1 LEIEMIE
8 APAAIPSDQVEE
20 TSNAFIQEVVLDP
33 GLDEAIQPVSLT
45 LEEAEP
51 VSVGSDGAQ
60 PASAGQQDEAE
71 LTSASQQDEAELT
84 SASQQDEAELT
95 SAGQQDEADLSGV
108 GFQEARADVT
118 WSAAPAFTV
127 PRAVVPRPVPEQC
140 SPDDPSLYFN
150 QELSWLDFNWRVLW
164 LALDE
169 RTPLLERVRFAAITA
184 SNLDEFYQ
192 KRVGGLKR
200 QRAAGVRKL
209 TPDGRTPEEQL
220 DLIRDAAGVMHTTM
234 TATWEQQLK
243 PALADKA
250 NVVISNYD
258 DLNIEQRYMLR
269 EYFQTHFYPIL
280 TPLTVDPGHPF
291 PFISNLSLSLAVL
304 LRHPQWQTTHF
315 ARLKV
320 PMNRGRWLRLPATE
334 GDDRLYFLPVE
345 QLITHNVSELFRGMD
360 LLSVHPFRII
370 RNADVRRDEEEA
382 EDLLA
387 SISAELRERR
397 FAGVVRMEVAKD
409 MPEYVRNL
417 LMREMELTPANV
429 VEVDGLLDLT
439 GCFQI
444 ADLDLPKLRYKAWE
458 PVIPTRLAQ
467 EGQTKDTQSVFAIIR
482 QSDLLVH
489 HPYESFAASTQRFV
503 EEAAA
508 DPGVVAIKQ
517 TLYRTS
523 DESPIVAAL
532 MRAAEQGKQV
542 AVLVEVKARFD
553 EANNIEWAQRLENV
567 GVHVTYGVM
576 GLKTHSK
583 ATLVVRQEPDGLR
596 TYCHI
601 GTGNY
606 HPKTARL
613 YTDLGLFT
621 CSPDL
626 GYDIVNLF
634 HSLTGYSP
642 DQRYRRALVAPRAM
656 RNTFVQLIQQE
667 MDYQQRHGNGRII
680 AKMNALDDVPIIQEL
695 YRASQ
700 AGVQIDLILRGHS
713 RLRPGLPGIS
723 DNIRVISILGRFL
736 EHDRIF
742 HFHNNGT
749 PHTFIGSADW
759 RGRNLDERVEL
770 IAPVEDPALQQQLI
784 YILHEALADNRLA
797 WDLHSDG
804 SYVLRWPGRDE
815 TVRNFH
821 ETLMRQATARAKIL

>member
-1 LEIEMIE
+1 MVEPLVPVAPDEFERDGNVVVQQIAPDQEPAGWAEAILDAPGDGETTGAAPQAGAGPDGLQQEAESAGPQEEDEPDSPDALLE
-8 APAAIPSDQVEE
+8 AAID
-20 TSNAFIQEVVLDP
+20 A
-33 GLDEAIQPVSLT
+33 AW
-45 LEEAEP
+45 
-51 VSVGSDGAQ
+51 
-60 PASAGQQDEAE
+60 
-71 LTSASQQDEAELT
+71 
-84 SASQQDEAELT
+84 
-95 SAGQQDEADLSGV
+95 
-108 GFQEARADVT
+108 R
-118 WSAAPAFTV
+118 AAPAFTV
-127 PRAVVPRPVPEQC
+127 PSAVAPRPVPEQYTL
-140 SPDDPSLYFN
+140 DDPSLYFN

-164 LALDE
+164 LAMDD

-200 QRAAGVRKL
+200 QKAAGVRKL

-220 DLIRDAAGVMHTTM
+220 DLIRAAAQLMHRTM
-234 TATWEQQLK
+234 TETWEEQLK
-243 PALADKA
+243 PALAA
-250 NVVISNYD
+250 EGNVVISNYD

-304 LRHPQWQTTHF
+304 LRHPQWKTTHF

-320 PMNRGRWLRLPATE
+320 PMNHGRWLRLPGTA
-334 GDDRLYFLPVE
+334 GDDRLYYLPVE
-345 QLITHNVSELFRGMD
+345 QLIMHNASELFQGMD
-360 LLSVHPFRII
+360 LLSVHPFRIT

-387 SISAELRERR
+387 AISAELRERR
-397 FAGVVRMEVAKD
+397 FAGVVRMEVDKD

-417 LMREMELTPANV
+417 LMREMELTPSQV
-429 VEVDGLLDLT
+429 VEVPGLLDLT

-444 ADLDLPKLRYKAWE
+444 ANLELPKLRYKPWE
-458 PVIPTRLAQ
+458 PVLPTRLAQ
-467 EGQTKDTQSVFAIIR
+467 EGQTKDTQTIFAIIR
-482 QSDLLVH
+482 QGDLLVH
-489 HPYESFAASTQRFV
+489 HPYESFAASTQRFI

-532 MRAAEQGKQV
+532 MRAAERGKQV

-567 GVHVTYGVM
+567 GVHVTYGVV

-583 ATLVVRQEPDGLR
+583 ATLVVRQEPGGLR
-596 TYCHI
+596 IYCHV

-606 HPKTARL
+606 HPKTAKL

-634 HSLTGYSP
+634 HSLTGYAP
-642 DQRYRRALVAPRAM
+642 DQRYRRAIVAPRAM
-656 RNTFVQLIQQE
+656 RDTFVRLIQQE
-667 MDYQQRHGNGRII
+667 IDYQRRHGNGRII

-700 AGVQIDLILRGHS
+700 AGVQIDLIIRGHC

-723 DNIRVISILGRFL
+723 ENIRVVSILGRFL

-742 HFHNNGT
+742 YFHSNGA
-749 PHTFIGSADW
+749 PYTFIGSADW

-770 IAPVEDPALQQQLI
+770 IVPVEEPGLQQQLI
-784 YILHEALADNRLA
+784 GMLNEALADNRLA
-797 WDLHSDG
+797 WDLHADG
-804 SYVLRWPGRDE
+804 RYVLRWPGRAE
-815 TVRNFH
+815 LIRNFH
-821 ETLMRQATARAKIL
+821 QTMMDQAVERARIL

>member
-1 LEIEMIE
+1 MIE
-8 APAAIPSDQVEE
+8 PSATLTNEGDEE
-20 TSNAFIQEVVLDP
+20 SSNAVIQQVAMDQDLI
-33 GLDEAIQPVSLT
+33 EAIQPVSAP
-45 LEEAEP
+45 LEEIEP
-51 VSVGSDGAQ
+51 AAVGEQDQATGADDLDGEEL
-60 PASAGQQDEAE
+60 PDSGHDGPSEAE
-71 LTSASQQDEAELT
+71 S
-84 SASQQDEAELT
+84 
-95 SAGQQDEADLSGV
+95 
-108 GFQEARADVT
+108 
-118 WSAAPAFTV
+118 WSAAPLLMM

-140 SPDDPSLYFN
+140 DLDHPTLYFN

-200 QRAAGVRKL
+200 QKAAGVRKL

-220 DLIRDAAGVMHTTM
+220 ELIRSAAGVMHRTL
-234 TATWEQQLK
+234 TATWEEQLK
-243 PALADKA
+243 PALADHAK
-250 NVVISNYD
+250 VVISDYD

-269 EYFQTHFYPIL
+269 EYFQTHFYPVL

-304 LRHPQWQTTHF
+304 LRHPQWKTTHF
-315 ARLKV
+315 ARIKV
-320 PMNRGRWLRLPATE
+320 PMNHGRWLRLPATP
-334 GDDRLYFLPVE
+334 GDENLYFLPVE
-345 QLITHNVSELFRGMD
+345 QLIIHNVGELFRGMD
-360 LLSVHPFRII
+360 LLSVHPFRIT

-387 SISAELRERR
+387 SISAELRVRR
-397 FAGVVRMEVAKD
+397 FAGVVRMEVAKE
-409 MPEYVRNL
+409 MPDYVRSL
-417 LMREMELTPANV
+417 LLREMELTPQQV

-444 ADLDLPKLRYKAWE
+444 ADLDLPRLRYKPWE
-458 PVIPTRLAQ
+458 PVLPTRLAQ
-467 EGQTKDTQSVFAIIR
+467 EGQTKDTQTIFAIIR
-482 QSDLLVH
+482 QGDLLVH
-489 HPYESFAASTQRFV
+489 HPYESFAGSTQRFI

-532 MRAAEQGKQV
+532 MHAAEQGKQV

-583 ATLVVRQEPDGLR
+583 ATLVVRQEPGGLR
-596 TYCHI
+596 SYCHV

-626 GYDIVNLF
+626 TYDIVNLF

-642 DQRYRRALVAPRAM
+642 DQRYRRAIVAPRAM
-656 RNTFVQLIQQE
+656 RSTFLRLIQQE
-667 MDYQQRHGNGRII
+667 IDYQQRHGNGRII
-680 AKMNALDDVPIIQEL
+680 AKMNALDDVPLIQEL

-700 AGVQIDLILRGHS
+700 AGVQIDLIIRGHS

-723 DNIRVISILGRFL
+723 DNIRVVSILGRFL

-742 HFHNNGT
+742 CFHNNGA
-749 PHTFIGSADW
+749 PQIFIGSADW

-770 IAPVEDPALQQQLI
+770 IVPVEDPALQKQLI
-784 YILHEALADNRLA
+784 GTLHNALADNRLA

-804 SYVLRWPGRDE
+804 RYVLRWPGRDE
-815 TVRNFH
+815 QVRNFH
-821 ETLMRQATARAKIL
+821 ETLMQQAAARANLH

>member
-1 LEIEMIE
+1 MIE
-8 APAAIPSDQVEE
+8 SSAILTSDGVEE
-20 TSNAFIQEVVLDP
+20 TSNAVIQQVFLDQD
-33 GLDEAIQPVSLT
+33 LIEAIQPASAP
-45 LEEAEP
+45 LEEIEPAGAALAEE
-51 VSVGSDGAQ
+51 STGAD
-60 PASAGQQDEAE
+60 PLDENELPDSALDVPSEVE
-71 LTSASQQDEAELT
+71 L
-84 SASQQDEAELT
+84 
-95 SAGQQDEADLSGV
+95 
-108 GFQEARADVT
+108 
-118 WSAAPAFTV
+118 WSAAPVFMV
-127 PRAVVPRPVPEQC
+127 PRAVAPQPAAQPC
-140 SPDDPSLYFN
+140 DLDDPSLYFN

-200 QRAAGVRKL
+200 QKAAGVRKL

-220 DLIRDAAGVMHTTM
+220 ELIREAAGVMHKTL

-250 NVVISNYD
+250 NVMISNYD

-304 LRHPQWQTTHF
+304 LRHPQWKTTHF
-315 ARLKV
+315 ARIKV
-320 PMNRGRWLRLPATE
+320 PMNHGRWLRLPATP

-345 QLITHNVSELFRGMD
+345 QLIIHNISELFRGMD
-360 LLSVHPFRII
+360 LLSVHPFRIT

-387 SISAELRERR
+387 SISAELRVRR
-397 FAGVVRMEVAKD
+397 FAGVVRVEVAKE
-409 MPEYVRNL
+409 MPDYVRNL
-417 LMREMELTPANV
+417 LMREMELTPAQV
-429 VEVDGLLDLT
+429 VEVDGLLDMT

-444 ADLDLPKLRYKAWE
+444 ADLNLPNLRYRHWE

-467 EGQTKDTQSVFAIIR
+467 EGQTKDTRTIFAIIR
-482 QSDLLVH
+482 QGDLLVH
-489 HPYESFAASTQRFV
+489 HPYEAFSASTQRFV

-596 TYCHI
+596 SYCHV

-626 GYDIVNLF
+626 TYDIVNLF

-642 DQRYRRALVAPRAM
+642 DQRYRRAIVAPRAM
-656 RNTFVQLIQQE
+656 RSTFVRLIQQE
-667 MDYQQRHGNGRII
+667 IDFQQRHGNGCII
-680 AKMNALDDVPIIQEL
+680 AKMNALDDVPLIQEL

-700 AGVQIDLILRGHS
+700 AGVQIDLIIRGHS

-723 DNIRVISILGRFL
+723 ENIRVVSILGRFL

-742 HFHNNGT
+742 YFHNNGA

-770 IAPVEDPALQQQLI
+770 IVPVEDPTLQQQLI
-784 YILHEALADNRLA
+784 GNLHDALADNRLA

-804 SYVLRWPGRDE
+804 RYVLRWPGRDE
-815 TVRNFH
+815 QVRNFH
-821 ETLMRQATARAKIL
+821 ELLMRQATGRASLL

>member
-1 LEIEMIE
+1 MHASTWSYATYRGTAVNVQLETEMRK
-8 APAAIPSDQVEE
+8 SLVEPMNGE
-20 TSNAFIQEVVLDP
+20 LEQESHVVIQQISPPLSVDESVDLGDFA
-33 GLDEAIQPVSLT
+33 LDELN
-45 LEEAEP
+45 EP
-51 VSVGSDGAQ
+51 AGASQ
-60 PASAGQQDEAE
+60 PAPEPPPATHQEPDQPAPPAGGEEKANAVA
-71 LTSASQQDEAELT
+71 L
-84 SASQQDEAELT
+84 
-95 SAGQQDEADLSGV
+95 
-108 GFQEARADVT
+108 QEA
-118 WSAAPAFTV
+118 SAAPEDMAWRLGV
-127 PRAVVPRPVPEQC
+127 PRAVAPRPVPEQC
-140 SPDDPSLYFN
+140 SLDDPALYFN

-200 QRAAGVRKL
+200 QKAAGVRKL

-220 DLIRDAAGVMHTTM
+220 ELIREAAGLMHRTL

-243 PALADKA
+243 PALAAKA
-250 NVVISNYD
+250 NVVICDYD

-269 EYFQTHFYPIL
+269 EYFQTHYYPIL

-291 PFISNLSLSLAVL
+291 PFIRNLSLSLAVL
-304 LRHPQWQTTHF
+304 LHRPQWKTTHF
-315 ARLKV
+315 ARIKV
-320 PMNRGRWLRLPATE
+320 PMNHGRWLRLPATP
-334 GDDRLYFLPVE
+334 GDDTLYFLPVE
-345 QLITHNVSELFRGMD
+345 QLIAHNAGELFQGMD
-360 LLSVHPFRII
+360 VISVHPFRIS
-370 RNADVRRDEEEA
+370 RNADVRRNEEEA
-382 EDLLA
+382 EDLLQA
-387 SISAELRERR
+387 ISGELRDRR
-397 FAGVVRMEVAKD
+397 FAEVVRMEVDKA
-409 MPEYVRNL
+409 MPESVRNRL
-417 LMREMELTPANV
+417 LRELDLTASNV

-439 GCFQI
+439 GCFEI
-444 ADLDLPKLRYKAWE
+444 ANLDLPRLRYKSWE
-458 PVIPTRLAQ
+458 PVIPHRLIH
-467 EGQTKDTQSVFAIIR
+467 EGQTKDTQTMFAIIR
-482 QSDLLVH
+482 QGDLLVH
-489 HPYESFAASTQRFV
+489 HPYESFAASTQRFI

-508 DPGVVAIKQ
+508 DPHVVAIKQ

-532 MRAAEQGKQV
+532 LRAAEKDKQV

-553 EANNIEWAQRLENV
+553 EANNIEWAQQLEDV
-567 GVHVTYGVM
+567 GVHVTYGVV

-583 ATLVVRQEPDGLR
+583 ATLVVREEPGGYR

-642 DQRYRRALVAPRAM
+642 DRRYRQAIVAPQAM
-656 RNTFVQLIQQE
+656 RDTFVRLIRQE
-667 MDYQQRHGNGRII
+667 ADYQRRHGNGRII
-680 AKMNALDDVPIIQEL
+680 AKMNALDDVPVIQEL

-700 AGVQIDLILRGHS
+700 EGVQIDLIVRGHC

-723 DNIRVISILGRFL
+723 ENIRVISILGRFL

-742 HFHNNGT
+742 YFHNNGE

-770 IAPVEDPALQQQLI
+770 IVPVVEPTLQQQLI
-784 YILHEALADNRLA
+784 GILRDALSDNRLA
-797 WDLHSDG
+797 WDLDSEG
-804 SYVLRWPGRDE
+804 RYVLRWPRPDE
-815 TVRNFH
+815 EVRNFH
-821 ETLMRQATARAKIL
+821 EMMMRQALERSGGPD

>member
-1 LEIEMIE
+1 MIE
-8 APAAIPSDQVEE
+8 TLVPVAPDEFEKDGNVIVQQIAPHLGPDEVEDAVVPSV
-20 TSNAFIQEVVLDP
+20 
-33 GLDEAIQPVSLT
+33 
-45 LEEAEP
+45 
-51 VSVGSDGAQ
+51 DGTG
-60 PASAGQQDEAE
+60 PASASPQGETEVEPASPQDDDEAAN
-71 LTSASQQDEAELT
+71 LAGPADAGEALD
-84 SASQQDEAELT
+84 AAIDA
-95 SAGQQDEADLSGV
+95 A
-108 GFQEARADVT
+108 
-118 WSAAPAFTV
+118 WHAAPAFTV
-127 PRAVVPRPVPEQC
+127 PSAVSPRPAPEEFTLG
-140 SPDDPSLYFN
+140 DPSLYFN

-164 LALDE
+164 LALDD

-200 QRAAGVRKL
+200 QKAAGVRKL

-220 DLIRDAAGVMHTTM
+220 ELIRSAARLMHRTM
-234 TATWEQQLK
+234 TATWEQELK
-243 PALADKA
+243 PALATQA
-250 NVVISNYD
+250 NVVICDYD

-304 LRHPQWQTTHF
+304 LRHPQWRTTHF

-320 PMNRGRWLRLPATE
+320 PMNHGRWLRLPATP

-345 QLITHNVSELFRGMD
+345 QLIMHNASELFQGMD
-360 LLSVHPFRII
+360 LLSVHPFRIS

-387 SISAELRERR
+387 TISAELRERR
-397 FAGVVRMEVAKD
+397 FAGVVRMEVDKE

-417 LMREMELTPANV
+417 LMREMELTPGQV
-429 VEVDGLLDLT
+429 VEVAGLLDLT

-444 ADLDLPKLRYKAWE
+444 ANLDLPEQRYKPWE
-458 PVIPTRLAQ
+458 PVIHPRLAQ
-467 EGQTKDTQSVFAIIR
+467 EGQTKDTQTIFAIIR
-482 QSDLLVH
+482 QGDLLVH
-489 HPYESFAASTQRFV
+489 HPYESFAASTQRFI

-532 MRAAEQGKQV
+532 VRAAERGKQV

-567 GVHVTYGVM
+567 GVHVTYGVV

-583 ATLVVRQEPDGLR
+583 ATLVVRQEPTGLR
-596 TYCHI
+596 IYCHV

-606 HPKTARL
+606 HPKTAKL
-613 YTDLGLFT
+613 YTDLGFFT
-621 CSPDL
+621 CFPDL

-634 HSLTGYSP
+634 HSLTGYAP
-642 DQRYRRALVAPRAM
+642 DQRYRRAIVAPRAM
-656 RNTFVQLIQQE
+656 RGTFLRLIQQE
-667 MDYQQRHGNGRII
+667 IDYQQRHGNGRII

-700 AGVQIDLILRGHS
+700 AGVQIDLIIRGHC

-723 DNIRVISILGRFL
+723 ENIRVISILGRFL

-742 HFHNNGT
+742 YFHNNGA
-749 PHTFIGSADW
+749 PYTFIGSADW

-770 IAPVEDPALQQQLI
+770 VVPVEDPALQQQLI
-784 YILHEALADNRLA
+784 AILNDALADNRLA
-797 WDLHSDG
+797 WDLHADG
-804 SYVLRWPGRDE
+804 RYVLRWPDRSE
-815 TVRNFH
+815 PVRNFH
-821 ETLMRQATARAKIL
+821 EGLMRQAVERAKLV

>member
-1 LEIEMIE
+1 MIE
-8 APAAIPSDQVEE
+8 PSATLTNEGDEE
-20 TSNAFIQEVVLDP
+20 SSNAVIQQVAMDQDLI
-33 GLDEAIQPVSLT
+33 EAIQPVSAP
-45 LEEAEP
+45 LEEIEP
-51 VSVGSDGAQ
+51 AGADEQDQATGADDLDGEEL
-60 PASAGQQDEAE
+60 PDSGHDGPSEAE
-71 LTSASQQDEAELT
+71 S
-84 SASQQDEAELT
+84 
-95 SAGQQDEADLSGV
+95 
-108 GFQEARADVT
+108 
-118 WSAAPAFTV
+118 WSAAPLLMM

-140 SPDDPSLYFN
+140 DLDHPTLYFN

-200 QRAAGVRKL
+200 QKAAGVRKL

-220 DLIRDAAGVMHTTM
+220 ELIRSAAGVMHRTL
-234 TATWEQQLK
+234 TATWEEQLK
-243 PALADKA
+243 PALADHAK
-250 NVVISNYD
+250 VVISDYD

-269 EYFQTHFYPIL
+269 EYFQTHFYPVL

-291 PFISNLSLSLAVL
+291 PFISNLSLSLAVV
-304 LRHPQWQTTHF
+304 LRHPQWKTTHF
-315 ARLKV
+315 ARIKV
-320 PMNRGRWLRLPATE
+320 PMNHGRWLRLPATP
-334 GDDRLYFLPVE
+334 GDENLYFLPVE
-345 QLITHNVSELFRGMD
+345 QLIIHNVGELFRGMD
-360 LLSVHPFRII
+360 LLSVHPFRIT

-387 SISAELRERR
+387 SISAELRVRR

-409 MPEYVRNL
+409 MPDYVRSL
-417 LMREMELTPANV
+417 LLREMELTPQQV

-444 ADLDLPKLRYKAWE
+444 ADLDLPRLRYKPWE
-458 PVIPTRLAQ
+458 PVLPTRLAQ
-467 EGQTKDTQSVFAIIR
+467 EGQTKDTQTIFAIIR
-482 QSDLLVH
+482 QGDLLVH
-489 HPYESFAASTQRFV
+489 HPYESFAGSTQRFI

-532 MRAAEQGKQV
+532 MHAAEQGKQV

-583 ATLVVRQEPDGLR
+583 ATLVVRQEPGGLR
-596 TYCHI
+596 SYCHV

-626 GYDIVNLF
+626 TYDIVNLF

-642 DQRYRRALVAPRAM
+642 DQRYRRAIVAPRAM
-656 RNTFVQLIQQE
+656 RSTFLRLIQQE
-667 MDYQQRHGNGRII
+667 IDYQQRHGNGRII
-680 AKMNALDDVPIIQEL
+680 AKMNALDDVPLIQEL

-700 AGVQIDLILRGHS
+700 AGVQIDLIIRGHS

-723 DNIRVISILGRFL
+723 DNIRVVSILGRFL

-742 HFHNNGT
+742 CFHNNGA
-749 PHTFIGSADW
+749 PQIFIGSADW

-770 IAPVEDPALQQQLI
+770 IVPVEDPALQKQLI
-784 YILHEALADNRLA
+784 GTLHNALADNRLA

-804 SYVLRWPGRDE
+804 RYVLRWPGRDE
-815 TVRNFH
+815 QVRNFH
-821 ETLMRQATARAKIL
+821 ETLMQQAAARANLH

>member
-1 LEIEMIE
+1 MIE
-8 APAAIPSDQVEE
+8 PSATLTNEGDEE
-20 TSNAFIQEVVLDP
+20 SSNAVIQQVAMDQDLI
-33 GLDEAIQPVSLT
+33 EAIQPVSAP
-45 LEEAEP
+45 LEEIEP
-51 VSVGSDGAQ
+51 AGADEQDQATGADDLDGEEL
-60 PASAGQQDEAE
+60 PDSGHDGPSEAE
-71 LTSASQQDEAELT
+71 S
-84 SASQQDEAELT
+84 
-95 SAGQQDEADLSGV
+95 
-108 GFQEARADVT
+108 
-118 WSAAPAFTV
+118 WSAAPLLMM

-140 SPDDPSLYFN
+140 DLDHPTLYFN

-200 QRAAGVRKL
+200 QKAAGVRKL

-220 DLIRDAAGVMHTTM
+220 ELIRSAAGVMHRTL
-234 TATWEQQLK
+234 TATWEEQLK
-243 PALADKA
+243 PALADHAK
-250 NVVISNYD
+250 VVISDYD

-269 EYFQTHFYPIL
+269 EYFQTHFYPVL

-304 LRHPQWQTTHF
+304 LRHPQWKTTHF
-315 ARLKV
+315 ARIKV
-320 PMNRGRWLRLPATE
+320 PMNHGRWLRLPATP
-334 GDDRLYFLPVE
+334 GDENLYFLPVE
-345 QLITHNVSELFRGMD
+345 QLIIHNVGELFRGMD
-360 LLSVHPFRII
+360 LLSVHPFRIT

-387 SISAELRERR
+387 SISAELRVRR
-397 FAGVVRMEVAKD
+397 FAGVVRMEVAKE
-409 MPEYVRNL
+409 MPDYVRSL
-417 LMREMELTPANV
+417 LLREMELTPQQV

-444 ADLDLPKLRYKAWE
+444 ADLDLPRLRYKPWE
-458 PVIPTRLAQ
+458 PVLPTRLAQ
-467 EGQTKDTQSVFAIIR
+467 EGQTKDTQTIFAIIR
-482 QSDLLVH
+482 QGDLLVH
-489 HPYESFAASTQRFV
+489 HPYESFAGSTQRFI

-532 MRAAEQGKQV
+532 MHAAEQGKQV

-583 ATLVVRQEPDGLR
+583 ATLVVRQEPGGLR
-596 TYCHI
+596 SYCHV

-626 GYDIVNLF
+626 TYDIVNLF

-642 DQRYRRALVAPRAM
+642 DQRYRRAIVAPRAM
-656 RNTFVQLIQQE
+656 RSTFLRLIQQE
-667 MDYQQRHGNGRII
+667 IDYQQRHGNGRII
-680 AKMNALDDVPIIQEL
+680 AKMNALDDVPLIQEL

-700 AGVQIDLILRGHS
+700 AGVQIDLIIRGHS

-723 DNIRVISILGRFL
+723 DNIRVVSILGRFL

-742 HFHNNGT
+742 CFHNNGA
-749 PHTFIGSADW
+749 PQIFIGSADW

-770 IAPVEDPALQQQLI
+770 IVPVEDPALQKQLI
-784 YILHEALADNRLA
+784 GTLHNALADNRLA

-804 SYVLRWPGRDE
+804 RYVLRWPGRDE
-815 TVRNFH
+815 QVRNFH
-821 ETLMRQATARAKIL
+821 ETLMQQAAARANLH